1 MCFDCRQSALMSLK
15 ERWMVEMESRMV
27 YIPGPPQDAV
37 IGYKVRGCRCSIP
50 FPQLSAI
57 SVCPGCEGIQVERRL
72 KALNSIGYSNMNRL
86 GGKGGTM
93 REEHKDVWHDPG
105 IEKAPE
111 PQYQSIQTGIELL
124 GGENSGM
131 GTDVPE
137 EHFQGRNA
145 EVGRQGPKEIA
156 VRVAS
161 TGLDSKQ
168 GAFNAPEPQPKADDV
183 GARPQGSQGVAV
195 RAGDS
200 DPEYEPGAIEDD
212 DSSSPASTPS
222 LDEDS

>member
-1 MCFDCRQSALMSLK
+1 MSLK

-27 YIPGPPQDAV
+27 YIPGPSQDAG

-50 FPQLSAI
+50 FRQLSAI

-72 KALNSIGYSNMNRL
+72 EALNSIGYSNMNRL
-86 GGKGGTM
+86 GGKGTTT
-93 REEHKDVWHDPG
+93 REEHSDVRHDLV

-111 PQYQSIQTGIELL
+111 PQYQNIKAGIESL

-131 GTDVPE
+131 GTEAPE
-137 EHFQGRNA
+137 QHFQVRTA
-145 EVGRQGPKEIA
+145 EVGRQGPREIA
-156 VRVAS
+156 ARVAS

-168 GAFNAPEPQPKADDV
+168 GAFNAPEPQPIADDV
-183 GARPQGSQGVAV
+183 GARPQGSQEIAV
-195 RAGDS
+195 RDGDS

-212 DSSSPASTPS
+212 DSSSPTSTPS